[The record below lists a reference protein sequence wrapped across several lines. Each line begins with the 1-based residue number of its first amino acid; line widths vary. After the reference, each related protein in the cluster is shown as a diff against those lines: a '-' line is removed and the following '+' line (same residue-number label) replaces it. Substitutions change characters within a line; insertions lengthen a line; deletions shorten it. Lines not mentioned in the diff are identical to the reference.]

1 MGDEEHGKEMTKED
15 KDAAGSAAMDDILG
29 PEGVPESGENSLG
42 PDESLAGSGPNYA
55 FIDPT
60 AEDTMIV
67 QIILASRTGTRE
79 VAEEEEEE
87 VKKEEP
93 KEEKPEKEEDED
105 KENKENGDIDSEEK
119 TDED

>member
-1 MGDEEHGKEMTKED
+1 MGTKED
-15 KDAAGSAAMDDILG
+15 KEAAGSAAMDDILG

-42 PDESLAGSGPNYA
+42 PDDVPGSGPNYA

-79 VAEEEEEE
+79 VAEEQEEE

-93 KEEKPEKEEDED
+93 EKEDDSEN
-105 KENKENGDIDSEEK
+105 KENKENGDIESEDK
-119 TDED
+119 